1 MGEKAI
7 FIAPLLVTMGL
18 LIAFPLG
25 FAIYASFADIDNL
38 FSMQFIGL
46 ANYQSLLADAEGIL
60 RPLGNTLRYT
70 LAVVALEMVIGFSA
84 ALLLNSRLRGRRWF
98 RTALMMPWVIPSVI
112 AALTWRWMFDPQVGV
127 INSIFVGIG
136 VFDEPQSW
144 LGNPEVAP
152 WAVIAVS
159 VWRGFP
165 FVTVLLL
172 AALQTIPSEQYEA
185 ASIDGA
191 GPIRRLQYI
200 TLPGIRSI
208 AVLTA
213 LMEGLW
219 AFREFALIEVL
230 TAGGPAGATEVL
242 ATLVY
247 RLFFEFHQ
255 FGAATALAVLMFVFV
270 FVASLLLL
278 RATREEDD

>member
-1 MGEKAI
+1 M
-7 FIAPLLVTMGL
+7 APLLVTMAL
-18 LIAFPLG
+18 LIAFPVG
-25 FAIYASFADIDNL
+25 FAVYASLADIDDL
-38 FSMQFIGL
+38 FSLRFIGL
-46 ANYQSLLADAEGIL
+46 GNFETLLSDIGRIL
-60 RPLGNTLRYT
+60 PPFGNTLRYT
-70 LAVVALEMVIGFSA
+70 LSVVALQMVIGFGA

-112 AALTWRWMFDPQVGV
+112 AALTWRWMFDPQLGVLNSMLMAIGV
-127 INSIFVGIG
+127 I
-136 VFDEPQSW
+136 DAPQSW
-144 LGNPEVAP
+144 LGNPEIAP

-172 AALQTIPSEQYEA
+172 AALQTIPQELYEA
-185 ASIDGA
+185 SAIDGA
-191 GPIRRLQYI
+191 GPLRRLRYI
-200 TLPGIRSI
+200 TVPGIRAI
-208 AVLTA
+208 AVLVA

-255 FGAATALAVLMFVFV
+255 FGSATALAVLMFVFV
-270 FVASLLLL
+270 FLASVLLL
-278 RATREEDD
+278 RVTREDDD